1 MATNNNNNNQQNQ
14 DDIYGGLFQT
24 DQLFN
29 DFYSST
35 PDSDVGKAIK
45 QTFQGNMIQSI
56 MDQSMAVQMANIQ
69 AGIGTQ
75 NMQTAA
81 ELERT
86 NNEAAMA
93 DEYRYGLGVMDAQFQ
108 HQNNFADATY
118 DRDIGMLGATG
129 VENRKNQDNESA
141 NRIQETIKAGEQ
153 QRLNTAVQGEIDIN
167 KQNIAANASKYGADA
182 SKEASMYG
190 SQKASEAS
198 MYGSQKQ
205 AEASMYGSKEAA
217 DANRYAAEQQSAA
230 SIYGSTKQAEASMYG
245 AKESANASRY
255 GSDRSA
261 EASMYSAAQQ
271 RDASMYGSDKSAEAS
286 KYGADKS
293 AQASMYGAD
302 KSAQASMYGADK
314 SAQASMYQSDASI
327 KNTERSSQAQENVAS
342 TNLEGTKYSADA
354 SKQAS
359 MYGSDKQLE
368 GIKDTNLTST
378 RNIQTT
384 GDETRKTNAQSNQ
397 FEIAR
402 ENRAAARSR
411 AGSRRY

>member
-1 MATNNNNNNQQNQ
+1 MATNNNNNEQNQ
-14 DDIYGGLFQT
+14 NDVYGGLFQT

-29 DFYSST
+29 DFYSSK

-93 DEYRYGLGVMDAQFQ
+93 DEFRYGLGVMDAQFQ
-108 HQNNFADATY
+108 HQNNFANATY

-182 SKEASMYG
+182 TK
-190 SQKASEAS
+190 EAS

-205 AEASMYGSKEAA
+205 AEASMYGSQKQAEASMYGAKETA

-255 GSDRSA
+255 GADRSA
-261 EASMYSAAQQ
+261 EASMYGAAQQ
-271 RDASMYGSDKSAEAS
+271 RDASMYQSDANLAGTKYSADATKEAS
-286 KYGADKS
+286 K
-293 AQASMYGAD
+293 
-302 KSAQASMYGADK
+302 
-314 SAQASMYQSDASI
+314 YQSDASVT
-327 KNTERSSQAQENVAS
+327 NTARTAQAQENIAS

-354 SKQAS
+354 TKEASKYGADATKEAS
-359 MYGSDKQLE
+359 MYGADAAKEASMYGADQQLA

-384 GDETRKTNAQSNQ
+384 GDETRKTNAQANQ
-397 FEIAR
+397 FSIDK
-402 ENRAAARSR
+402 ENRANARSR
-411 AGSRRY
+411 AGARRY